1 VTIVTK
7 SAVLIKN
14 NVTFSVYIVTI
25 LNILTMTPSV
35 LTIVNMDT
43 IHLKTQSEVAKNV
56 LLHVYTVETN
66 SSVNLAYGT
75 I

>member
-1 VTIVTK
+1 MTIVIK

-14 NVTFSVYIVTI
+14 NVTFSVHIVTI
-25 LNILTMTPSV
+25 LNILTITPSV
-35 LTIVNMDT
+35 LTIVNMDS

-56 LLHVYTVETN
+56 LLHVYPVETN